1 MKTSLLALAALVVF
15 GLVLRPPI
23 PLDETRYLAVA
34 WEMHTADAWL
44 VPRLDN
50 IPYHHKP
57 PLLFWLTRLGW
68 ELFGVNAWWPRLL
81 PAFAAFACLFGV
93 RRLAYR
99 LAIADEQ
106 SSPSAVTAG
115 NRALVLL
122 AACLAWSVYS
132 GMFLFDLLVA
142 AWVMLGLHSLLD
154 RDPHPI
160 RATLGLGLAVGLG
173 ALTKGPVI
181 LLYLLPAAILL
192 PLPRSQRSALALRR
206 TAISALGVLLGA
218 GLALAWA
225 LPAAAAGGEAY
236 ENALLYGQTAGRI
249 QQSFSHARP
258 IWWYLPIGFLL
269 LLPWSCSPAW
279 WRSWRGA
286 GRHCRALIIALLVSV
301 GIFSLISGKQPH
313 YLVPL
318 LPALFAV
325 TANRLPRLGRWRAAA
340 WAMPLSTAAILLS
353 AWFLHG
359 PAFDLRP
366 VAAQVQAIQQRGG
379 PVAFLGDSHG
389 QLHFLG
395 RLHELPKRVGPGS
408 VRNWASKQP
417 DGMVIMLRGA
427 AKRADLWNDAV
438 LNHAVLRVP
447 YRNEELAIVPAS
459 ALLPDGPNFSTAIE
473 QAREILASNLKAGV
487 GPGIS
492 VAIGHQGK
500 LVWAEGFG
508 YANLEDKVAVTTETL
523 FRIGSVSK
531 PLTAV
536 GLMLL
541 VQEGK
546 LDLDADV
553 RTYVPEFPKKR
564 WPVTTRQLAG
574 HLGGIRHYQ
583 GVEFF
588 SRVNYPQ
595 VRDGLRIFADDPLLA
610 EPGTKHS
617 YSSYGFNLISAAMET
632 AAEQPFLEFMQE
644 RVFEPLGLK
653 HTLPDHAA
661 AELPQRTAFYQTL
674 AGKTVPAMPVDNSYK
689 WAGGGFLSTPS
700 DLVRFQFAAQGKSL
714 LNAATREEMFRS
726 QKTSDGKST
735 GYGIGWR
742 VVNNPNLGAVV
753 GHSGG
758 SVGGS
763 TMLDSYLREQL
774 VVVVTINHSSQP
786 ATLLART
793 IVQPFLQAIADEKA
807 APAAD
812 DD

>member
-1 MKTSLLALAALVVF
+1 MKTSLLALAALVLF
-15 GLVLRPPI
+15 GLFLRPPI

-44 VPRLDN
+44 VPRLDGA
-50 IPYHHKP
+50 PYHHKP

-68 ELFGVNAWWPRLL
+68 EVFGVNAWWPRLL
-81 PAFAAFACLFGV
+81 PALAAFACLFGC
-93 RRLAYR
+93 RRMAQRLAT
-99 LAIADEQ
+99 ADGRA
-106 SSPSAVTAG
+106 PDAARAAAD
-115 NRALVLL
+115 RALILL

-142 AWVMLGLHSLLD
+142 AWVVLGLHSLLD
-154 RDPHPI
+154 REHRPV
-160 RATLGLGLAVGLG
+160 RAVLGLALAVGLG
-173 ALTKGPVI
+173 ALSKGPVI
-181 LLYLLPAAILL
+181 LLYLLPTAVLL
-192 PLPRSQRSALALRR
+192 PLPGPIRSIAALRSI
-206 TAISALGVLLGA
+206 AISILGVLLGA

-225 LPAAAAGGEAY
+225 LPAAAAGGDDY
-236 ENALLYGQTAGRI
+236 GNALLYGQTAGRL

-258 IWWYLPIGFLL
+258 LWWYLPIGFLL
-269 LLPWSCSPAW
+269 LLPWSCSLAW
-279 WRSWRGA
+279 WRSWRGP
-286 GRHCRALIIALLVSV
+286 GRSCRAFMWAGLLSV
-301 GIFSLISGKQPH
+301 GVFSLISGKQPH

-325 TANRLPRLGRWRAAA
+325 TANRLPRLGRWRAAS
-340 WAMPLSTAAILLS
+340 WAMPLATAAILLS
-353 AWFLHG
+353 AWVVKG

-366 VAAQVQAIQQRGG
+366 AAAHLVAAQQQGS
-379 PVAFLGDSHG
+379 PTAFLGDSHG

-395 RLHELPKRVGPGS
+395 RLHELPKRVGTNS
-408 VRNWASKQP
+408 VLAWASKHP
-417 DGMVIMLRGA
+417 DGTVVMLEGA
-427 AKRADLWNDAV
+427 AKRGELWNDRV
-438 LNHAVLRVP
+438 LDHAILRTA
-447 YRNEELAIVPAS
+447 YRNEELAIVPAW
-459 ALLPDGPNFSTAIE
+459 ALLPDELDFSEAIKQATAQVE
-473 QAREILASNLKAGV
+473 AMLKDGV

-500 LVWAEGFG
+500 LVWAQGFG
-508 YANLEDKVAVTTETL
+508 YANLQDQKPVTTETL

-553 RTYVPEFPKKR
+553 RSYVSEFPEKR

-583 GVEFF
+583 GAEFL
-588 SRVNYPQ
+588 SNVNYPR
-595 VRDGLRIFADDPLLA
+595 VRDGLSIFSKDALIA
-610 EPGTKHS
+610 EPGSKYS

-644 RVFEPLGLK
+644 RVFEPFGLK
-653 HTLPDHAA
+653 HTMPDHAK
-661 AELPQRTAFYQTL
+661 AELPERTAYYQTL
-674 AGKTVPAMPVDNSYK
+674 AGKVVPALPVDNSYK

-700 DLVRFQFAAQGKSL
+700 DLVRFQFATQGNSL
-714 LNAATREEMFRS
+714 LKAETRSEMFRA
-726 QKTSDGKST
+726 QKTADGKST

-742 VVNNPNLGAVV
+742 VVRNPSLGTIV

-774 VVVVTINHSSQP
+774 VVAVTINHSSAP

-793 IVQPFLQAIADEKA
+793 IVQPFLQATAEAKA
-807 APAAD
+807 ATSAD
-812 DD
+812 D

>member
-1 MKTSLLALAALVVF
+1 MKTSLLALAALVLF
-15 GLVLRPPI
+15 GLCLRPPI

-44 VPRLDN
+44 VPRLDGTA
-50 IPYHHKP
+50 YHHKP

-68 ELFGVNAWWPRLL
+68 EVFGVNAWWPRLL
-81 PAFAAFACLFGV
+81 PALAAFACLFGC
-93 RRLAYR
+93 RRLAQR
-99 LAIADEQ
+99 VAIADGLA
-106 SSPSAVTAG
+106 PVAARAAG
-115 NRALVLL
+115 ERALVLL

-142 AWVMLGLHSLLD
+142 AWVVFGLHSLLD
-154 RDPHPI
+154 REHRPV
-160 RATLGLGLAVGLG
+160 RATLGLALAIGLG

-181 LLYLLPAAILL
+181 LLYLLPAAVFL
-192 PLPRSQRSALALRR
+192 PLPGPIRSAAALRSI
-206 TAISALGVLLGA
+206 AISVLGVLLGA

-225 LPAAAAGGEAY
+225 LPAAAAGGDDY
-236 ENALLYGQTAGRI
+236 GNALLFGQTAGRL

-269 LLPWSCSPAW
+269 LLPWSCSLAW
-279 WRSWRGA
+279 WRSWRGPGRNRRAILAA
-286 GRHCRALIIALLVSV
+286 GILSIAV
-301 GIFSLISGKQPH
+301 FSLISGKQPH

-325 TANRLPRLGRWRAAA
+325 TANRLPRLGRWRAAS
-340 WAMPLSTAAILLS
+340 WAMPLTTAAILLS
-353 AWFLHG
+353 AWLVKG

-366 VAAQVQAIQQRGG
+366 AAAQLVAAQQQGS
-379 PVAFLGDSHG
+379 PTAFLGDSHG

-395 RLHELPKRVGPGS
+395 RLHDLPKRVGPGS
-408 VRNWASKQP
+408 VRAWASKRP
-417 DGMVIMLRGA
+417 HGTVVLLEGA
-427 AKRADLWNDAV
+427 AKRAELWNDAV
-438 LNHAVLRVP
+438 LKHASLRTP
-447 YRNEELAIVPAS
+447 YRNEELAIVPAW
-459 ALLPDGPNFSTAIE
+459 ALLPDEPDFSEAIK
-473 QAREILASNLKAGV
+473 QASAQVEAMLKDGV

-492 VAIGHQGK
+492 VAIGHKGK
-500 LVWAEGFG
+500 LIWAEGFG
-508 YANLEDKVAVTTETL
+508 YANVKDQKPVTTETL

-546 LDLDADV
+546 LDLDTDV
-553 RTYVPEFPKKR
+553 RSYVPEFPEKV

-583 GVEFF
+583 GLEFL
-588 SRVNYPQ
+588 SNVSYPG
-595 VRDGLRIFADDPLLA
+595 VRDGLGIFCDDALIN

-653 HTLPDHAA
+653 HTLPDHAKA
-661 AELPQRTAFYQTL
+661 DLPERTAYYQTL
-674 AGKTVPAMPVDNSYK
+674 AGKVVPALQVDNSYK

-700 DLVRFQFAAQGKSL
+700 DLVRFQFAAQGNTF
-714 LNAATREEMFRS
+714 LNAETRSEMFRT
-726 QKTSDGKST
+726 QKTKDGKST

-742 VVNNPNLGAVV
+742 VSQNPDLVPIV

-774 VVVVTINHSSQP
+774 VVVVTINQTSAP

-793 IVQPFLQAIADEKA
+793 IVQPFLQAIAAEKA
-807 APAAD
+807 AANPD
-812 DD
+812 D

>member
-1 MKTSLLALAALVVF
+1 MKISLLALAALVLF
-15 GLVLRPPI
+15 GLILRPPI

-34 WEMHTADAWL
+34 WEMHSADAWL
-44 VPRLDN
+44 VPRLDGVA
-50 IPYHHKP
+50 YHHKP

-68 ELFGVNAWWPRLL
+68 EVFGVNAWWPRLL
-81 PAFAAFACLFGV
+81 PALAALACLLAG
-93 RRLAYR
+93 RRLAQR
-99 LAIADEQ
+99 VAIVDGL
-106 SSPSAVTAG
+106 PPTHAVAAG
-115 NRALVLL
+115 ERAFVLL
-122 AACLAWSVYS
+122 AASLAWSAYS
-132 GMFLFDLLVA
+132 GLFLFDLLVA

-154 RDPHPI
+154 RELRPV
-160 RATLGLGLAVGLG
+160 RATLGLALAIGLG

-181 LLYLLPAAILL
+181 LLYLLPAALLL
-192 PLPRSQRSALALRR
+192 PLPRPARSGQGLRFF
-206 TAISALGVLLGA
+206 TLSSLGVLLGT

-225 LPAAAAGGEAY
+225 LPAAAAGGEDY
-236 ENALLYGQTAGRI
+236 GNALLYGQTAGRL

-269 LLPWSCSPAW
+269 LLPWSCSLAW
-279 WRSWRGA
+279 WRSWRGP
-286 GRHCRALIIALLVSV
+286 GRSSRALLCSGLLSFGV
-301 GIFSLISGKQPH
+301 FSLISGKQPH

-318 LPALFAV
+318 LPAILAA
-325 TANRLPRLGRWRAAA
+325 TANRLPRLGRWRAAS
-340 WAMPLSTAAILLS
+340 WAMPLSTAVILL
-353 AWFLHG
+353 AMWLVKG

-366 VAAQVQAIQQRGG
+366 AAAQLVAAQQQGS
-379 PVAFLGDSHG
+379 PTAFLGDSHG

-395 RLHELPKRVGPGS
+395 RLRELPQRVGPGS
-408 VRNWASKQP
+408 IRGWAGKRP
-417 DGMVIMLRGA
+417 HGTVVLLEGA
-427 AKRADLWNDAV
+427 AKRAGLWNDSV
-438 LNHAVLRVP
+438 LKHAVLRTP
-447 YRNEELAIVPAS
+447 YRNEKLAIVPAW
-459 ALLPDGPNFSTAIE
+459 ALLPASPDFSVAIE
-473 QAREILASNLKAGV
+473 QATALLESMLQDGV

-492 VAIGHQGK
+492 VAIGHQGE
-500 LVWAEGFG
+500 VIWAEGFG
-508 YANLEDKVAVTTETL
+508 YAQVRDKKPVTTETL

-553 RTYVPEFPKKR
+553 RSYVPEFPEKR

-574 HLGGIRHYQ
+574 HLGGIRHYR
-583 GVEFF
+583 GAEFL
-588 SRVNYPQ
+588 SNVNYPR
-595 VRDGLRIFADDPLLA
+595 VRDGLGIFCDDALIA

-661 AELPQRTAFYQTL
+661 AELPQRTAYYQTL
-674 AGKTVPAMPVDNSYK
+674 AGKIVPALPVDNSYK

-700 DLVRFQFAAQGKSL
+700 DLVRFQFAAQANTF
-714 LNAATREEMFRS
+714 LNAETRSEMFRS
-726 QKTSDGKST
+726 QKTADGKST

-742 VVNNPNLGAVV
+742 VIQQPNLGTVV

-763 TMLDSYLREQL
+763 TMLDSYMREQL

-786 ATLLART
+786 ATLLARML
-793 IVQPFLQAIADEKA
+793 VQPFLQAIADEKA
-807 APAAD
+807 ASLSD
-812 DD
+812 N

>member
-1 MKTSLLALAALVVF
+1 MKTCLIALVALVLF
-15 GLVLRPPI
+15 GLVVRPPV

-34 WEMHTADAWL
+34 WEMHCADAWL
-44 VPRLDN
+44 VPRLDGV
-50 IPYHHKP
+50 PYHHKP
-57 PLLFWLTRLGW
+57 PVLFWLTRIGW
-68 ELFGVNAWWPRLL
+68 EVFGVNPWWPRLL
-81 PAFAAFACLFGV
+81 PALAALGCLFGC
-93 RRLAYR
+93 RRLAQR
-99 LAIADEQ
+99 IAVADGLPQTTALATGD
-106 SSPSAVTAG
+106 
-115 NRALVLL
+115 RAFVLL

-154 RDPHPI
+154 REHRPV
-160 RATLGLGLAVGLG
+160 RATLGLALAIGLG

-181 LLYLLPAAILL
+181 LLYLLPVAALL
-192 PLPRSQRSALALRR
+192 PLPRPMRSGLRLQLLI
-206 TAISALGVLLGA
+206 TSTCGVLLGA

-225 LPAAAAGGEAY
+225 LPAAAAGGDDY
-236 ENALLYGQTAGRI
+236 GNALLFGQTAGRL

-258 IWWYLPIGFLL
+258 IWWYLPIAFLL
-269 LLPWSCSPAW
+269 LLPWSCSLAW
-279 WRSWRGA
+279 WRSWRGP
-286 GRHCRALIIALLVSV
+286 GHNSRALLTASLLSFGV
-301 GIFSLISGKQPH
+301 FSLISGKQPH

-318 LPALFAV
+318 LPALFAA
-325 TANRLPRLGRWRAAA
+325 TSNRLPRLGRWRVAS
-340 WAMPLSTAAILLS
+340 WMMPLTTAALLLT
-353 AWFLHG
+353 AWLVKG

-366 VAAQVQAIQQRGG
+366 AAAQVVSAQQLGS
-379 PVAFLGDSHG
+379 PTAFLGDSHG
-389 QLHFLG
+389 QMHFLG
-395 RLHELPKRVGPGS
+395 RLHELPQRVGPGS
-408 VRNWASKQP
+408 ILAWAGKRP
-417 DGMVIMLRGA
+417 HGTVVLIEGA
-427 AKRADLWNDAV
+427 ARRAELWNDT
-438 LNHAVLRVP
+438 VLRHALLRTP
-447 YRNEELAIVPAS
+447 YRNEELAIVPAW
-459 ALLPDGPNFSTAIE
+459 ALLPDQPDFSDAIK
-473 QAREILASNLKAGV
+473 QATEMLESMLENGV

-500 LVWAEGFG
+500 VIWAQGFG
-508 YANLEDKVAVTTETL
+508 YANVKDKKPVTTETL

-531 PLTAV
+531 PLTAA

-553 RTYVPEFPKKR
+553 RSYVPEFPEKP

-574 HLGGIRHYQ
+574 HLGGIRHYR
-583 GVEFF
+583 GAEFI
-588 SRVNYPQ
+588 SNVNYPR
-595 VRDGLRIFADDPLLA
+595 VRDGLGIFSGDELIA
-610 EPGTKHS
+610 EPGTQHS

-661 AELPQRTAFYQTL
+661 AELPQRTAYYQTF
-674 AGKTVPAMPVDNSYK
+674 ADKTVPAMPVDNSYK

-700 DLVRFQFAAQGKSL
+700 DLVRFQFAVQGPGF
-714 LNAATREEMFRS
+714 LNEAARREMFRS

-742 VVNNPNLGAVV
+742 VTDSENRGKTA

-763 TMLDSYLREQL
+763 TMLDSYLRAQI
-774 VVVVTINHSSQP
+774 VIAVTINHSSQP

-793 IVQPFLQAIADEKA
+793 LAQPFLQVIDAEQAKSKS
-807 APAAD
+807 D
-812 DD
+812 D